1 MTVHVCSPNIREI
14 WKIFIYYSVDNI
26 TKKCRVVFP
35 FHSLLHLHQGCCL
48 TGAGR
53 LKVLFKEPEWAVFIP
68 HSHPICPMTSIF
80 WWNRS
85 KNHSHNKL
93 NEHQQLLWFCFVF
106 ITRNMD
112 QSMAT
117 KSLSANKTAENT
129 HIWKSPY
136 NALQAQ
142 YWINL
147 RHVWQWIVSLLML
160 YWFQLQNHYL
170 IANIFRNAGMM
181 LLTLYLQLNKYKCV

>member
-14 WKIFIYYSVDNI
+14 WKIFYLLFSTQYYEKMPCCVS
-26 TKKCRVVFP
+26 FP
-35 FHSLLHLHQGCCL
+35 QSLASTPRLLSN
-48 TGAGR
+48 GR
-53 LKVLFKEPEWAVFIP
+53 RATKVLFKEPERAVFIP

-80 WWNRS
+80 WWNQS

-93 NEHQQLLWFCFVF
+93 NEHQQLLCFCFVF

-160 YWFQLQNHYL
+160 YWCQLQNHYL

-181 LLTLYLQLNKYKCV
+181 LLTLYLQLNIYKYV